1 MGGVVVVV
9 KLALSKGIK
18 WFTYIVQNM
27 FLYVN
32 MILTGKK
39 DKFEGKNKRE
49 GVQGGADCQSQYYQ
63 KGLKI
68 WII

>member
-1 MGGVVVVV
+1 
-9 KLALSKGIK
+9 
-18 WFTYIVQNM
+18 M

-32 MILTGKK
+32 MILTRKK
-39 DKFEGKNKRE
+39 DKLEGKNKRE

-68 WII
+68 WIIYVYMFQNMFLHTNIFLTRKII

>member
-1 MGGVVVVV
+1 
-9 KLALSKGIK
+9 
-18 WFTYIVQNM
+18 M

-39 DKFEGKNKRE
+39 DELEGKNKRE
-49 GVQGGADCQSQYYQ
+49 GVQEGADCQSQYYQ

>member
-1 MGGVVVVV
+1 M
-9 KLALSKGIK
+9 I
-18 WFTYIVQNM
+18 
-27 FLYVN
+27 YVYRAKYVSLN
-32 MILTGKK
+32 MILTRKK
-39 DKFEGKNKRE
+39 DKLEGKNKRE

>member
-1 MGGVVVVV
+1 MNKTKDSVYFE
-9 KLALSKGIK
+9 KDYS
-18 WFTYIVQNM
+18 FTYIVQNM

-32 MILTGKK
+32 MILTRKK
-39 DKFEGKNKRE
+39 DKLEGKNKRE